1 MPGHKGFGE
10 LGERFDL
17 TEIAGA
23 DSLYDARGIIKE
35 SEENASGLFGANT
48 FYSTEGSSH
57 AIRAML
63 FLLTVYAKGQGKKPL
78 VLAGR
83 NAHKT
88 LVGASALIDFEI
100 EWLIPKDATYLSC
113 PITADEIEARLL
125 ANEKLSAVYLT
136 SPDYLGNIA
145 SIGEIADVCHRHGVL
160 LLVDNAHGAY
170 LKFLPESLHPMD
182 LGADM
187 CSDSAHKTLP
197 VLTGGAYLHISKNAP
212 SYFCENAKN
221 ALALF
226 GSTSPSYLILAS
238 LDAANRYISDGYRE
252 KLSRFVRKLETVKN
266 ELIENG
272 HSVLDGEPMKLALS
286 TKPYGYSGYELE
298 KYLSEHNFTPE
309 FADPDFIV
317 LMPTPEISDAEL
329 ERLKFTLIDF
339 PRRDAILSKPPRI
352 ATPRRVM
359 SPREATLTPSES
371 IPVSAA
377 LGRVLASITVGCP
390 PAVPILVSGEII
402 DEAAIKCFT
411 YYGITECSV
420 VK

>member
-1 MPGHKGFGE
+1 MPGHKGIGE
-10 LGERFDL
+10 VNKYDI
-17 TEIAGA
+17 TEIGGA

-63 FLLTVYAKGQGKKPL
+63 YLLTVYAKSQGKKPS

-88 LVGASALIDFEI
+88 LVGAAALLDLEI
-100 EWLIPKDATYLSC
+100 EWLIPESASYLSC
-113 PITADEIEARLL
+113 PITAAQIEARLSE
-125 ANEKLSAVYLT
+125 NEKPSAVYLT

-145 SIGEIADVCHRHGVL
+145 DVRGIAEVCHRHGVL

-212 SYFCENAKN
+212 LTFKKNAKN

-226 GSTSPSYLILAS
+226 GSTSPSYLTLAS
-238 LDAANRYISDGYRE
+238 LDSANKYIADGYKE
-252 KLSRFVRKLETVKN
+252 KLDGFV
-266 ELIENG
+266 G
-272 HSVLDGEPMKLALS
+272 KLALMKKELCS
-286 TKPYGYSGYELE
+286 HGYTFTGDEPTKLTIGAKPYGYLGNELAE
-298 KYLSEHNFTPE
+298 YLLKCNFVPE
-309 FADPDFIV
+309 FYDPDFVV
-317 LMPTPEISDAEL
+317 LMPTPEIDDAEL
-329 ERLKFTLIDF
+329 SRLGDVLVSLPRKKSILDLPPKITL
-339 PRRDAILSKPPRI
+339 PTRAL
-352 ATPRRVM
+352 
-359 SPREATLTPSES
+359 SPREAITSECET
-371 IPVSAA
+371 VSVERS
-377 LGRVLASITVGCP
+377 LGRVAASVTVGCP
-390 PAVPILVSGEII
+390 PAVPIVVSGEVI
-402 DEAAIKCFT
+402 DESAIKCFE

-420 VK
+420 IK